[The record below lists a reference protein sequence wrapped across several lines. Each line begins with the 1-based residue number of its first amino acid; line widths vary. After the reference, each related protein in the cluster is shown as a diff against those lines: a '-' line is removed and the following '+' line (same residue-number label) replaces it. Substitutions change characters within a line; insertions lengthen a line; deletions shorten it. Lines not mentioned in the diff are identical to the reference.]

1 MNPLNNPTASVRN
14 RLLSPTDRENLR
26 ARFALRVASALSEQS
41 DGCGHDI
48 SERLRIARERAV
60 ESARAGR
67 IASAAPA
74 TSVVSGQRGTLIL
87 GQRPGWLF
95 RLAAALPVVV
105 LIAGLVVID
114 QMHDERQSVATAE
127 MDTALLSDD
136 LPPDA
141 YADAGFAQFLKS
153 GSAQ

>member
-1 MNPLNNPTASVRN
+1 MNPPNQTPSSGRS
-14 RLLSPTDRENLR
+14 RSLSPTERENLR
-26 ARFALRVASALSEQS
+26 ARFALRVAATLSERS
-41 DGCGHDI
+41 DDCGHDI

-60 ESARAGR
+60 ETARAGR

-74 TSVVSGQRGTLIL
+74 TSVVSGQRGTLVL

-105 LIAGLVVID
+105 LVAGLVVID
-114 QMHDERQSVATAE
+114 QMHDERQSVAAAE
-127 MDTALLSDD
+127 VDTALLADD

-153 GSAQ
+153 GGGQ

>member
-1 MNPLNNPTASVRN
+1 VNPPNQTPSSGRS
-14 RLLSPTDRENLR
+14 RSLSPTERENLR
-26 ARFALRVASALSEQS
+26 ARFALRVAATLSERS
-41 DGCGHDI
+41 DDCGHDI

-60 ESARAGR
+60 ETARAGR

-74 TSVVSGQRGTLIL
+74 TSVVSGQRGTLVL

-105 LIAGLVVID
+105 LVAGLVVID
-114 QMHDERQSVATAE
+114 QMHDERQSVAAAE
-127 MDTALLSDD
+127 VDTALLADD

-153 GSAQ
+153 GGGQ

>member
-1 MNPLNNPTASVRN
+1 VNPPNQTPPSGRS
-14 RLLSPTDRENLR
+14 RSLSPTERENLR
-26 ARFALRVASALSEQS
+26 ARFALRVAATLSERS
-41 DGCGHDI
+41 DNCGHDI

-60 ESARAGR
+60 ETARTGR
-67 IASAAPA
+67 IASTAPA
-74 TSVVSGQRGTLIL
+74 TSVVSGQRGTLVL

-105 LIAGLVVID
+105 LVAGLVVID
-114 QMHDERQSVATAE
+114 QMHDERQSVAAAE
-127 MDTALLSDD
+127 VDTALLADD

-153 GSAQ
+153 GGGQ

>member
-1 MNPLNNPTASVRN
+1 MSPLNNPPTSGRN
-14 RLLSPTDRENLR
+14 RLLSPTERENLR
-26 ARFALRVASALSEQS
+26 ARFALRVASVLSERS
-41 DGCGHDI
+41 DDCGHDI

-60 ESARAGR
+60 ATAHAGR

-74 TSVVSGQRGTLIL
+74 TSVVSGQRGTLVL

-105 LIAGLVVID
+105 LVAGLVVID
-114 QMHDERQSVATAE
+114 QMHENRQSVAAAE
-127 MDTALLSDD
+127 VDTALLADD

-153 GSAQ
+153 GGGQ